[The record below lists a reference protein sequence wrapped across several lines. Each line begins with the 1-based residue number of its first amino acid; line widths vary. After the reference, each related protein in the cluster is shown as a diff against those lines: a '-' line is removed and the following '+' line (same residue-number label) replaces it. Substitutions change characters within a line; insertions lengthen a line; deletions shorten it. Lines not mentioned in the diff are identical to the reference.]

1 MKILIINFH
10 YPPSTTAHSYRWSL
24 LREYFLQHNHSVDY
38 ICGGQ
43 ASGYDKENG
52 ICRVN
57 FPHTIKKNDIVTTQG
72 IPIKK
77 NLFKSKCISLSKHLY
92 RKFFWPDGLWH
103 WLPFALYEVYKRR
116 KVKYD
121 LVVGYSPTFSAII
134 ASYFYKKSNDQV
146 RFIVDFGDPFSVSS
160 EMPVNNYWLYG
171 KLNHWVENKIFNA
184 ADLVSF
190 TNEKT
195 YNLYKNAHSDIS
207 KFVVIPHL
215 VNIDDFYTNSEPK
228 HGDKY
233 KIGYVGAF
241 HKGIREPDLVVEKI
255 LGLQDQFASLCQFDF
270 YGPLNGTS
278 LSDSER
284 LAYHGVVER
293 HEALGLMKS
302 FDIIIN
308 VENESCP
315 MSPSKIYECMAT
327 GKPILNFL
335 SSTGLSSFNNYPLVL
350 NIGRDTLPAQ
360 IEKFIIDNANKNLSR
375 KTVDEILTGKTLSSI
390 GDQYLSLVGD

>member
-24 LREYFLQHNHSVDY
+24 LRDYFLQHNHSVDY

-43 ASGYDKENG
+43 PSEYDEENS
-52 ICRVN
+52 ICRIN
-57 FPHTIKKNDIVTTQG
+57 FPYTIKKNYVDLTQD

-77 NLFKSKCISLSKHLY
+77 NSIKSKFISLSKYIY

-103 WLPFALYEVYKRR
+103 WLPFALHEVYKRR

-121 LVVGYSPTFSAII
+121 LIIGYSPTFSAII
-134 ASYFYKKSNDQV
+134 ASYFYKKINDQV
-146 RFIVDFGDPFSVSS
+146 KFIVDFGDPFSVST

-171 KLNHWVENKIFNA
+171 KLNHWVENKIFNS

-190 TNEKT
+190 TNEAT
-195 YNLYKNAHSDIS
+195 YNLYKSAHPDIS
-207 KFVVIPHL
+207 NFLVIPHL
-215 VNIDDFYTNSEPK
+215 VNIDDFYTISEPK
-228 HGDKY
+228 PSEKY

-241 HKGIREPDLVVEKI
+241 HKGVREPNLVIEKI
-255 LGLQDQFASLCQFDF
+255 LSLQDLFASKCQFNF
-270 YGPLNGTS
+270 YGPLNGVS
-278 LSDSER
+278 LPESER
-284 LAYHGVVER
+284 LKYHGVVER
-293 HEALGLMKS
+293 HEALDLMKS
-302 FDIIIN
+302 FNIIIN

-335 SSTGLSSFNNYPLVL
+335 SSTRLSSFNNYPLVL
-350 NIGRDTLPAQ
+350 NIDEDTHSSQ
-360 IEKFIIDNANKNLSR
+360 IEKFIIDNVNNKLPR
-375 KTVDEILTGKTLSSI
+375 KIVDEILTGKTLSSI
-390 GDQYLSLVGD
+390 GDQYLNLAGD

>member
-24 LREYFLQHNHSVDY
+24 LRDYFLKHNHSVDY

-43 ASGYDKENG
+43 VTENDKENG

-57 FPHTIKKNDIVTTQG
+57 FPYTIKKNDIGLTQG
-72 IPIKK
+72 IPIKR
-77 NLFKSKCISLSKHLY
+77 NLFKSKFISISKYLY

-103 WLPFALYEVYKRR
+103 WLPLALYEVYKRR

-134 ASYFYKKSNDQV
+134 ASYFYKKINDQV

-160 EMPVNNYWLYG
+160 EMPVNNYFLYG

-184 ADLVSF
+184 ADLISF

-195 YNLYKNAHSDIS
+195 YNLYKSAHSEIS
-207 KFVVIPHL
+207 KFEVIPHL

-228 HGDKY
+228 FGEKY
-233 KIGYVGAF
+233 KVGYVGAF
-241 HKGIREPDLVVEKI
+241 HKGIRKPDLVVEKI
-255 LGLQDQFASLCQFDF
+255 LGLPDLFAAKCQFDF

-278 LSDSER
+278 LFDSGR
-284 LAYHGVVER
+284 LIYHGVVER
-293 HEALGLMKS
+293 HEALHLMKS

-315 MSPSKIYECMAT
+315 MTPSKIYECMAT

-350 NIGRDTLPAQ
+350 NIDRNTHSSQ
-360 IEKFIIDNANKNLSR
+360 IEKFIIDNVNKNLSR
-375 KTVDEILTGKTLSSI
+375 EIVDEILTGKTLSSI